1 VREQGREAL
10 VTFVRDRLRKS
21 LLLHGVSA
29 TDAAWADEVLDP
41 RFLIVGFARR
51 FAAYKRATLLLS
63 QPDRLKRLLLDE
75 HRPMQLVFAGKA
87 HPADDVGKEMISQ
100 IVRFSR
106 DPEIRHRITFVEDY
120 DISVAR
126 TMYQGSDVWLN
137 TPRRPMEASGTS
149 GEKAALNGA
158 LNCSILDGWWDEMF
172 DSANGWAISSAEG
185 TEDTAQRDHIEANS
199 LFDILENQIL
209 PAYYDQ
215 RGGRFPR
222 HWVRRIRA
230 SLRSLGPQVLA
241 SRMVKDYV
249 DRMYEPTAARTDA
262 LSESGHA
269 RARSLA
275 AWKQRVSAAW
285 DDVVVEHVDGSIDPL
300 ADLGDVRPV
309 SATVS
314 LGQLGPEDVAVE
326 VLYGRVGSGD
336 ELSGTEVLR
345 LDLLG
350 PAEGNGRY
358 RYEGSFVSNAAGRMG
373 YTVRV
378 VPAHPDLAVAAEMG
392 CVAWG

>member
-1 VREQGREAL
+1 
-10 VTFVRDRLRKS
+10 
-21 LLLHGVSA
+21 
-29 TDAAWADEVLDP
+29 
-41 RFLIVGFARR
+41 
-51 FAAYKRATLLLS
+51 
-63 QPDRLKRLLLDE
+63 
-75 HRPMQLVFAGKA
+75 
-87 HPADDVGKEMISQ
+87 
-100 IVRFSR
+100 
-106 DPEIRHRITFVEDY
+106 
-120 DISVAR
+120 
-126 TMYQGSDVWLN
+126 
-137 TPRRPMEASGTS
+137 
-149 GEKAALNGA
+149 
-158 LNCSILDGWWDEMF
+158 
-172 DSANGWAISSAEG
+172 
-185 TEDTAQRDHIEANS
+185 TAQRDHIEANS

-285 DDVVVEHVDGSIDPL
+285 DDVVVEHVDGSTDPL

-350 PAEGNGRY
+350 PAEGSGRY